1 MHIAQYR
8 NIELP
13 TDILIKPYTVHILG
27 GLLLL
32 STLHKGRLQAL
43 HTFLSGFYLL
53 FILPSTTDML
63 KAALWI
69 QVGVRIWE
77 GQNAPRCKKN
87 KITCFILSL
96 ES

>member
-32 STLHKGRLQAL
+32 STLHKGRLPAL
-43 HTFLSGFYLL
+43 LTIYFTF
-53 FILPSTTDML
+53 
-63 KAALWI
+63 
-69 QVGVRIWE
+69 
-77 GQNAPRCKKN
+77 KN
-87 KITCFILSL
+87 GYVKSKVVDPGWGPDLGRS
-96 ES
+96 